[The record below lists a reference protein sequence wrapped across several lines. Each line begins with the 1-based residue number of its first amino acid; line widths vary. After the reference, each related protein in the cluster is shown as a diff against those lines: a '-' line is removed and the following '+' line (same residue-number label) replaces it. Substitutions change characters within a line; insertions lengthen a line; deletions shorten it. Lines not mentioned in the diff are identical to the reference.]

1 MTFKPSLKTERERAQ
16 MEIDDAIEAI
26 SVLDNAIAC
35 GFLKDK
41 HSLIAQEWIK
51 EYKTDIERCKMSK
64 ENMLRAMVATKQL
77 EIDKL
82 KRKIKE
88 MEDKFEQQRIDEG
101 GWNSDNTRQRDTK
114 NRKKDKRIKSSDSS
128 DK

>member
-1 MTFKPSLKTERERAQ
+1 
-16 MEIDDAIEAI
+16 
-26 SVLDNAIAC
+26 
-35 GFLKDK
+35 
-41 HSLIAQEWIK
+41 
-51 EYKTDIERCKMSK
+51 MSK

-88 MEDKFEQQRIDEG
+88 MEDKFEQQRIDQG
-101 GWNSDNTRQRDTK
+101 GWNNESRLRNTK
-114 NRKKDKRIKSSDSS
+114 NRKENKRSKPSDVS

>member
-1 MTFKPSLKTERERAQ
+1 
-16 MEIDDAIEAI
+16 
-26 SVLDNAIAC
+26 
-35 GFLKDK
+35 
-41 HSLIAQEWIK
+41 
-51 EYKTDIERCKMSK
+51 MSK

-88 MEDKFEQQRIDEG
+88 MEDDYKNRIGNIE
-101 GWNSDNTRQRDTK
+101 
-114 NRKKDKRIKSSDSS
+114 NRKKNKRSKQSDVS

>member
-1 MTFKPSLKTERERAQ
+1 MSN
-16 MEIDDAIEAI
+16 MENI
-26 SVLDNAIAC
+26 
-35 GFLKDK
+35 
-41 HSLIAQEWIK
+41 W
-51 EYKTDIERCKMSK
+51 
-64 ENMLRAMVATKQL
+64 RAMVATKQL

-88 MEDKFEQQRIDEG
+88 MENDP
-101 GWNSDNTRQRDTK
+101 SRQRDTE